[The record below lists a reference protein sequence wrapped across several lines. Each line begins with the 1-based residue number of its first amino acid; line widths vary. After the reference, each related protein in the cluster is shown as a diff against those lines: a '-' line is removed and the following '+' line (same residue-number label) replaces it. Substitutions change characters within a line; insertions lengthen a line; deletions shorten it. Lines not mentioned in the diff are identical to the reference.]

1 MKMSEPTVLR
11 NRPRGVGGPGESS
24 SASRVNVG
32 IRLALAAGALCAAL
46 SAGTDARAQSKEDL
60 AKARELFSEGIA
72 LAAGNNCSGAIAKYK
87 EVARLVRMTPQVAF
101 NIAECE
107 ERLGKLVSAIGN
119 YRLAQSQVE
128 DPKVRAKAK
137 DVAAQVDG
145 RIASLE
151 ERIPKLTVKRGK
163 GAETATLVLDG
174 TELGSTQI
182 GSEMTVDPG
191 PHELIARVGEKEA
204 SKKTFTIA
212 EKEAQEVEIEVDL
225 AALRAAEKPAET
237 AKPVETSAPPPPPPP
252 DTGGSKVPGI
262 VVLSIGV
269 AIAGGGF
276 GLFFGPRQSTINEL
290 EEVCDANNRCPASAK
305 DTSDKGKLY
314 TGLAEGAWGLGGA
327 AIITGVIL
335 LATSG
340 GKAKDPDATAL
351 AVPGT
356 KGRVQWIGAAPGADS
371 GGMSL
376 SGRF

>member
-1 MKMSEPTVLR
+1 MKTSEPTVLGG
-11 NRPRGVGGPGESS
+11 RPRGLKGGRGSS
-24 SASRVNVG
+24 SAGVG
-32 IRLALAAGALCAAL
+32 IRLGRLALVAGALCAAL
-46 SAGTDARAQSKEDL
+46 SAGTEVRAQSKEDL
-60 AKARELFSEGIA
+60 AKARELFQEGIA

-107 ERLGKLVSAIGN
+107 ERLGKLVSAVGN
-119 YRLAQSQVE
+119 LRLAQSQLE

-137 DVAAQVDG
+137 DVAAQVDA

-151 ERIPKLTVKRGK
+151 ERIPRLTVKRGK
-163 GAETATLVLDG
+163 GAETATLSLDG

-191 PHELIARVGEKEA
+191 PHELVARIGEKDA
-204 SKKTFTIA
+204 AKKTFTIA

-225 AALRAAEKPAET
+225 EALRQAEKPVET
-237 AKPVETSAPPPPPPP
+237 AKPVETSAPPPPPP

-262 VVLSIGV
+262 VVLSVGV
-269 AIAGGGF
+269 AIAGAGV

-290 EEVCDANNRCPASAK
+290 EEVCGEDKRCPASAQE
-305 DTSDKGKLY
+305 TSDQGKLY

-340 GKAKDPDATAL
+340 GKAKEPDASAL
-351 AVPGT
+351 SVPGT
-356 KGRVQWIGAAPGADS
+356 KGRVQWIGAAPGADA